1 MRLTI
6 FSILFCFFLNSCK
19 KEDKMSDVPK
29 IKFSTITDKIKA
41 GEGTINLS
49 FEFEDGDADLGN
61 NPNTPEI
68 FVYNLKDTS
77 EALYPFP
84 SDIPDGFKDPSKGMK
99 GVATIAMSGA
109 FFTLDSL
116 HANGDSVNFMV
127 FIKDEAGNKSNEIFT
142 TFVKINP

>member
-1 MRLTI
+1 MRLAI
-6 FSILFCFFLNSCK
+6 FSILFCFFLHSCK
-19 KEDKMSDVPK
+19 KEDKMSNVPK

-68 FVYNLKDTS
+68 FVYNLKDSS

-84 SDIPDGFKDPSKGMK
+84 SDIPGGFKDPSKGMK